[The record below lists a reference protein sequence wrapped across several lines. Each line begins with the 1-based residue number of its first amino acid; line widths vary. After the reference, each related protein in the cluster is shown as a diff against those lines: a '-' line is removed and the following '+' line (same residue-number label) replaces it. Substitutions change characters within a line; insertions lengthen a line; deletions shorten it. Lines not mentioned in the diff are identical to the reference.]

1 MLFFCETSSLKGAS
15 KCVLFFT
22 DIGCGEMAGWGGG
35 GSIQH
40 YHYSPFLLS
49 CSSPPSN
56 YISVFVQH
64 CQVEAFRAI
73 KRNVSEHLVCRY
85 GNFYGRSA
93 WSFGSKVANSGRRP
107 AVKAAATGTNK
118 NVKIQIS
125 QGDGEKRPCKGTGT
139 TTRNLGKIYLCQ
151 LCSRPASILSQT
163 SSREYQQ
170 MSTSSPPTPNL
181 QIW

>member
-1 MLFFCETSSLKGAS
+1 MSELFARVWRQTFFEQPSEEPRSRQTRQSFFPACSASLCPHIITGLKHLIIPQKSRFSKTLNQCFPFCLLFFCETSSLKGAS

-93 WSFGSKVANSGRRP
+93 
-107 AVKAAATGTNK
+107 
-118 NVKIQIS
+118 
-125 QGDGEKRPCKGTGT
+125 
-139 TTRNLGKIYLCQ
+139 
-151 LCSRPASILSQT
+151 
-163 SSREYQQ
+163 
-170 MSTSSPPTPNL
+170 
-181 QIW
+181 